1 MIQKSNHAVEDWA
14 KLVKASKQ
22 EPLGRDEMEVL
33 CKISLTEYEVNTDES
48 LKDDLEKGKVGFAS
62 VFWSRTKA
70 LGIEVSPSLAMI
82 VGSYSRNFGVVTMI
96 VAYLKWWC
104 HENGKTSVS
113 LMDWSM
119 DIFPMGYPSE
129 KTWEE
134 LWDEQKCFDG
144 KTPLSN
150 LLDDKTCY
158 ESIMK

>member
-48 LKDDLEKGKVGFAS
+48 LKNDLEKGKVGFAS

-96 VAYLKWWC
+96 AAYLKWWC

-134 LWDEQKCFDG
+134 LWGEQKCFDG